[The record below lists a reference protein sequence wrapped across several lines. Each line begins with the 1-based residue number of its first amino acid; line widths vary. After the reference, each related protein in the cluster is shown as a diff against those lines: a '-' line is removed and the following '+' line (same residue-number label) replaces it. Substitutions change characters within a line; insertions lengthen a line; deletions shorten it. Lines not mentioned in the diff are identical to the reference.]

1 MDFAKLFHPKA
12 ELYNSRSN
20 PDYTK
25 GRYSMAA
32 EKELLH
38 GIALMKEGKEEGF
51 NILYSHTY
59 NYVYGRARSIMKTES
74 DAQDLTQETF
84 IQAYKGIASLE
95 DANNIYAWL
104 GGIVFRQGAKLYNK
118 TKQELLLN
126 EDQDYIFDEVETK
139 DVDALP
145 EESAELKATTDVVMG
160 MIDELPELQRSAI
173 VSFYYDHMKIEEIAK
188 VFGCSVN
195 TIKSRLNYA
204 KKFLK
209 SKVEEH
215 QKQYRYKLFSFS
227 PAVLLLAL
235 RGLLTS
241 EKYTMAP
248 ESAEKVYHVA
258 CDALGITSSTVA
270 VGAVGVAAA
279 SVTGAGST
287 GAAGAAT
294 GTAVTAGA
302 TAIEGAAISATATAS
317 AAGTATTVATAAKAG
332 GLIGKFLAIST
343 AAKTGTV
350 VLATAIIGGGAT
362 TAVLVSN
369 NNPEPPAIVQE
380 VVIDEPEATMTPVPT
395 VTIAPTATL
404 FPEPTATPIPTSTP
418 ESTKVPTHTHD
429 YTYKHSVVT
438 SPTCSEIGT
447 VEETCSCGEVRIVEL
462 PITDCVYET
471 FTERTTCTETVT
483 TKCIFCKTILAEETL
498 PDTHVEGEWETIIEA
513 TCTHEGTRQKR
524 CLVSGCDTILL
535 TESVPTNDNH
545 PFVWDTNGDTRT
557 QICSEC
563 GTHGLTEYRY
573 GDIWGYYD
581 DTAANELWAMINER
595 RATEQVAILDDWGNV
610 TGVKNRD
617 AFLYDSSLAEKAK
630 ARAIEA
636 AAIDDS
642 GANSSDECLAVC
654 RVETDNLRWF
664 YTSGNEYVLR
674 QSEHLYGGVAFFRY
688 DPDNSGK
695 DLISYAILELG
706 N

>member
-84 IQAYKGIASLE
+84 IQAYKGIAALE

-145 EESAELKATTDVVMG
+145 EESAELKATTDVVMD

-188 VFGCSVN
+188 VFDCSVN

-258 CDALGITSSTVA
+258 CDALGITASAVA
-270 VGAVGVAAA
+270 VGAAGVAAA

-302 TAIEGAAISATATAS
+302 TALEGAAIGATATAS
-317 AAGTATTVATAAKAG
+317 AAGTVTTVATATKAG
-332 GLIGKFLAIST
+332 GLIGKFLAMST

-350 VLATAIIGGGAT
+350 VLATVVIGGGAT

-369 NNPEPPAIVQE
+369 NNSEPPAIVQE
-380 VVIDEPEATMTPVPT
+380 VVIDEPEITMT
-395 VTIAPTATL
+395 
-404 FPEPTATPIPTSTP
+404 PEPTATSEPTKISD
-418 ESTKVPTHTHD
+418 H
-429 YTYKHSVVT
+429 KHFYNHYSFTVVEP
-438 SPTCSEIGT
+438 PTCLKAGT
-447 VEETCSCGEVRIVEL
+447 AEETCSCGEVRIVEL

-483 TKCIFCKTILAEETL
+483 TKCIFCETILAEETL
-498 PDTHVEGEWETIIEA
+498 PDTHVEGEWETVTEA

-524 CLVSGCDTILL
+524 CLVSGCDTLLL

-642 GANSSDECLAVC
+642 GANSSAECLAVC